1 MNRQLVGW
9 TLIAIVGTAFF
20 AQGVFWSPSWMTL
33 GQRSTSHRREFA
45 IPANS
50 PP

>member
-20 AQGVFWSPSWMTL
+20 CAGGLLVPKLNDTWAALDIPPQGIRYS
-33 GQRSTSHRREFA
+33 REFTA
-45 IPANS
+45 
-50 PP
+50 